1 MPFIPIIKTH
11 KTNKVIILVW
21 LIEKLSANSEMPNR
35 KDCLWGTN
43 SKSLQSTPWNF
54 SLRESYLSFTKY
66 LLIQVQVGD
75 WRRLWVLLEYFAE
88 IVGVKIG
95 LQIFENEEVMIV
107 MDIEQTLFHF
117 LMT

>member
-1 MPFIPIIKTH
+1 M
-11 KTNKVIILVW
+11 
-21 LIEKLSANSEMPNR
+21 
-35 KDCLWGTN
+35 
-43 SKSLQSTPWNF
+43 
-54 SLRESYLSFTKY
+54 
-66 LLIQVQVGD
+66 GD